1 MSSKDVD
8 AIAISLEIIERFPVF
23 NIKTAVNLMR
33 NEVLTSFGNQILR
46 LSLSR
51 VAVSVF
57 VRRQIL

>member
-57 VRRQIL
+57 VRRKIL

>member
-8 AIAISLEIIERFPVF
+8 AIAISLEIIERFPMF
-23 NIKTAVNLMR
+23 NINTAVNLMR